1 MKKVLVLMVLGVSA
15 LLASDGAKLYGSK
28 CAECHGIDG
37 KDAAIAG
44 KAITGG
50 VTLSKLTGYK
60 AGSYGGAQKETMQAS
75 ISGLSDEDLKA
86 VAAYVDTLK

>member
-1 MKKVLVLMVLGVSA
+1 MKKVLILATIAVST
-15 LLASDGAKLYGSK
+15 LLASDGAKLYSAK
-28 CAECHGIDG
+28 CAECHGADG

-50 VTLSKLTGYK
+50 GTLAKLTGYK